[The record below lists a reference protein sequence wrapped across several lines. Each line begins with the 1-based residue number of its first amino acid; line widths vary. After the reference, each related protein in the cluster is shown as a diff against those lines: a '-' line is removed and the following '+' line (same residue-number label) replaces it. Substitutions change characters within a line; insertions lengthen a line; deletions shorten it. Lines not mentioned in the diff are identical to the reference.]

1 MDKRELE
8 RMCMESG
15 EDAMEVLLEKSDE
28 ITQKSRLSMDD
39 LCELKMVWKTISAI
53 KTVQAMDA
61 GGRFLANRR

>member
-8 RMCMESG
+8 VMCMECS
-15 EDAMEVLLEKSDE
+15 EEALEVLLEKSEE
-28 ITQKSRLSMDD
+28 IAQKHRRTIDD
-39 LCELKMVWKTISAI
+39 LCELKMVWETIASI